1 MSIQQ
6 KISENIAADKA
17 EKYRLWHHHRH
28 NQLTT
33 IKNIK
38 TITSQAHEQNESV
51 AFKDKSRKE
60 IHQNPSRI
68 YFALVRK
75 KSEKNHRWKNTW
87 NCEMTNYIEEKKHFA
102 RLFCKYWIKRGFFH
116 NIKTHLD
123 DTLKRHPTQTK
134 KTFTRSTTTERFVCR
149 LYIFSQKMNRKKDIK
164 KTKKDLFLHLYLW
177 INFFLIL
184 HLLW

>member
-1 MSIQQ
+1 MIKTQFFVSIQQ
-6 KISENIAADKA
+6 KISENVAADKA

-75 KSEKNHRWKNTW
+75 KAKKIIDERTLETVKWLTISKRKNTLLDYFV
-87 NCEMTNYIEEKKHFA
+87 NIE
-102 RLFCKYWIKRGFFH
+102 
-116 NIKTHLD
+116 
-123 DTLKRHPTQTK
+123 
-134 KTFTRSTTTERFVCR
+134 
-149 LYIFSQKMNRKKDIK
+149 
-164 KTKKDLFLHLYLW
+164 
-177 INFFLIL
+177 
-184 HLLW
+184 